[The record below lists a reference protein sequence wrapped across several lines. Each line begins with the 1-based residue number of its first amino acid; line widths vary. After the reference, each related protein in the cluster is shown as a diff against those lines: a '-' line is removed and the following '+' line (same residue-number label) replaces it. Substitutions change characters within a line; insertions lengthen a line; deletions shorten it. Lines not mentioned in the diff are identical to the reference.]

1 MFENVGDYMRHIHVE
16 DGLSLRF
23 PGRDEEFNEGV
34 EIGIVAARMST
45 GQSCFTARVSL
56 ANIEQA
62 SSLAEKMGYRLI
74 LGPTQDTSAQVIFR
88 TGPARP
94 RLTLVHSRQHSGQNA
109 VL

>member
-45 GQSCFTARVSL
+45 GQSCFTTRVSL

-62 SSLAEKMGYRLI
+62 CSLAEKMGYRLI
-74 LGPTQDTSAQVIFR
+74 LGPTQDTSAQVTFR
-88 TGPARP
+88 TSPARP